1 MEASLPPTVGSIDA
15 LSLPWANPG
24 VVYTASEIATIYRD
38 GFGLFFI
45 PIFRFI
51 AVYREMHL

>member
-45 PIFRFI
+45 PIFTWILFI
-51 AVYREMHL
+51 PSP